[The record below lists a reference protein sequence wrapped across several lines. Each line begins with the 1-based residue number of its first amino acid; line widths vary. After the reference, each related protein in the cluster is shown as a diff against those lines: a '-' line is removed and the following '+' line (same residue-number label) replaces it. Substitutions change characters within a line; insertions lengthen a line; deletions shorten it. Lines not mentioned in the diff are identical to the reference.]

1 MFLNKNALRYQYLTD
16 ILGVDENDLDN
27 QVDQVFVAKLS
38 NVKLLVIALAQFVDN
53 GLLDPNLDNMISS
66 SHFDNQPVNSYEFAS
81 HQNQILFPSLVS
93 LQEKGLADVIE
104 IEPTSFVMMQWDAR
118 EMMVVADYYVVLQS
132 HFSEYINAY
141 QSHLG
146 MRGNPAICNDGHISS
161 SGSLNNYETKMGKKW
176 QQSYGIESDRGVC
189 TKHDGVKEMISLSKY
204 KKMKPKAVKQF
215 DPDFEGDDDLVTY
228 RSSRQP
234 SFSKAQQIA
243 KAKKEKA
250 KAKKAKA
257 KAKKNPMVSASDWMQ
272 WANGYGLDY
281 TVDDY
286 MDEGVGE
293 LLIHFDADQDVDGT
307 IMSESIAM
315 GGSITGG
322 YHTGGQMTIHTDVYV
337 DA

>member
-1 MFLNKNALRYQYLTD
+1 MYESMAEQYLVEIMGIKNPTEEQ
-16 ILGVDENDLDN
+16 L
-27 QVDQVFVAKLS
+27 DQVSVLPFQECKP
-38 NVKLLVIALAQFVDN
+38 LVVGLAQFMDFGAMMNPSDV
-53 GLLDPNLDNMISS
+53 
-66 SHFDNQPVNSYEFAS
+66 AS
-81 HQNQILFPSLVS
+81 LETLKDCLIA
-93 LQEKGLADVIE
+93 LQSRQLIDVIE
-104 IEPTSFVMMQWDAR
+104 FDEMNSQLVSKNVSGFFEPQWLLFN
-118 EMMVVADYYVVLQS
+118 DYYIVFQNL
-132 HFSEYINAY
+132 FDMYINAY
-141 QSHLG
+141 NADAHL
-146 MRGNPAICNDGHISS
+146 RDNPAICNDGHISS